1 MNNKFNNTINNTI
14 NNKTVSVHIVTYN
27 SADDIMDCLTAV
39 YAQNYP
45 VEQIVVVDNAS
56 ADGCAG
62 KVRAFSDTF
71 AAKAHSAQ
79 QQEALAE
86 GTLKS
91 EGPVPSLTLLENHTN
106 NGFAPAHNQAI
117 AATDTDYVLVLNPDL
132 TLEPDYISRLIARM
146 EANPR
151 IGSATGKLLLKAD
164 HSLVDS
170 TGLRMNRARRAFDRG
185 AGEPAEQWPESG
197 MVFGVS
203 GAAAMYS
210 RRMIED
216 ISIDGEF
223 FDADFFAY
231 KEDVD
236 VAWRAE
242 LFGWLAYY
250 DAEAVGYHERGW
262 KTSGRGSKPVFIR
275 RISYINRYKMIYKN
289 EPVRS
294 LFSTLLYSLPYEV
307 AAHGYMLL
315 KEPKLIKAW
324 GSFWAQRRNLKQKR
338 KYIQAKVKSIRAGKT
353 SHGI

>member
-1 MNNKFNNTINNTI
+1 MNNKFNNNISNKI

-27 SADDIMDCLTAV
+27 SADDIADCLTAV
-39 YAQNYP
+39 YAQEYP

-56 ADGCAG
+56 ADGCAD
-62 KVRAFSDTF
+62 KVRTFSDTL
-71 AAKAHSAQ
+71 AAQAHSDQ
-79 QQEALAE
+79 QQEAGAE
-86 GTLKS
+86 GTLKP
-91 EGPVPSLTLLENHTN
+91 GVPFPLMTLLQNPTN
-106 NGFAPAHNQAI
+106 TGFAPAHNQAI

-185 AGEPAEQWPESG
+185 AGELAAQWPESG
-197 MVFGVS
+197 IVFGVS

-216 ISIDGEF
+216 ISVNGEF

-262 KTSGRGSKPVFIR
+262 KTSGRDSKPMFIR

-289 EPVRS
+289 EPART
-294 LFSTLLYSLPYEV
+294 LFSTMLYSLPYEV

-324 GSFWAQRRNLKQKR
+324 GSFFAQRRNLKQKR
-338 KYIQAKVKSIRAGKT
+338 KDIQARVKSIRAGKT

>member
-91 EGPVPSLTLLENHTN
+91 EGPVPSLTLLGNHTN
-106 NGFAPAHNQAI
+106 TGFAPAHNQAI
-117 AATDTDYVLVLNPDL
+117 AATNTDYVLVLNPDL

-146 EANPR
+146 EADPR

-185 AGEPAEQWPESG
+185 AGELAVQWPESG
-197 MVFGVS
+197 IVFGVS

-216 ISIDGEF
+216 ISVNGEF

-262 KTSGRGSKPVFIR
+262 KTSGRDSKPMFIR